1 MNGINFEKIKIN
13 KKVLKRVLTGS
24 VALTMLTSSLT
35 ACNNNYFTYEESS
48 NGEIITSGTI
58 GYDILKKCYY
68 VEIYNSTCETIEY
81 YIVSRYDADIYQ
93 GIVIPLPLTYRNVI
107 NDKIVFEC
115 TDEEEKNTEDDT
127 NSRTIIKE
135 ECLKDYLSEN
145 NLIKEQYTL
154 KDVEAILNG
163 MKDKNTEHEKS
174 LVKE

>member
-1 MNGINFEKIKIN
+1 MKGINLKKIN
-13 KKVLKRVLTGS
+13 EKALKRVLTGS

-68 VEIYNSTCETIEY
+68 IEVYNSVYDTTEY
-81 YIVSRYDADIYQ
+81 FITSRYDADIYQ

-154 KDVEAILNG
+154 EDVENILNG
-163 MKDKNTEHEKS
+163 MKDKNAEYDKG
-174 LVKE
+174 LIKE